1 VNDRISKPSKLDT
14 DGSARNMSARTPQR
28 QQLIELLD
36 PAVQSAGYDLED
48 VSVTA
53 AGRRSLIRVVVD
65 GDHGIDL
72 DGVAAVARAVSELL
86 DGGVADDSSE
96 GSAADPAFAG
106 PYVLEVTSPG
116 VDRPLTEPRH
126 WRRAVGRL
134 VTVSVSGLPLT
145 GRVLSAD
152 ERVVV
157 LDVDGTRREVEL
169 SALGPGRVQVEFS
182 RPGDANPDDGEDVDE
197 DDFGE
202 DLADDS
208 DEDDS
213 PAARISVQDEEA

>member
-1 VNDRISKPSKLDT
+1 
-14 DGSARNMSARTPQR
+14 MSARTPQR

-36 PAVQSAGYDLED
+36 PAVRSAGYDLED
-48 VSVTA
+48 VTVTA

-86 DGGVADDSSE
+86 DGDADGNAD
-96 GSAADPAFAG
+96 GAGTKGGADPAFAG

-116 VDRPLTEPRH
+116 VDRPLTETRH

-134 VTVSVSGLPLT
+134 VTVAVGGLALT
-145 GRVLSAD
+145 GRVVSAD
-152 ERVVV
+152 GRVVV
-157 LDVDGTRREVEL
+157 LDADGQPREVEH
-169 SALGPGRVQVEFS
+169 SELGPGHVQVEFS
-182 RPGDANPDDGEDVDE
+182 RPGDTGLDDDA
-197 DDFGE
+197 DF
-202 DLADDS
+202 ADDS

-213 PAARISVQDEEA
+213 PDARVPVPDEEA